1 MTADN
6 FFFFS
11 IFLQI
16 IKKNAMY
23 VKSTFKCSYMQKYLN
38 ASPSNKSSLQ
48 CSTAT
53 LQFFSN
59 CIMLY
64 AVYRSTSS
72 TLNEKTKEMKENVHI
87 NCESAVKGNK
97 INRSSVSDLQPFK
110 VVLLQKKNYSYM
122 LYL

>member
-1 MTADN
+1 M
-6 FFFFS
+6 
-11 IFLQI
+11 L
-16 IKKNAMY
+16 Y
-23 VKSTFKCSYMQKYLN
+23 SY
-38 ASPSNKSSLQ
+38 
-48 CSTAT
+48 TT
-53 LQFFSN
+53 IFFSN

-110 VVLLQKKNYSYM
+110 VVLLQKKIIPMCYIYEFVAAFVPSYSFFSSYLRVLM
-122 LYL
+122 LLYVLVVFIHFYGSCLI